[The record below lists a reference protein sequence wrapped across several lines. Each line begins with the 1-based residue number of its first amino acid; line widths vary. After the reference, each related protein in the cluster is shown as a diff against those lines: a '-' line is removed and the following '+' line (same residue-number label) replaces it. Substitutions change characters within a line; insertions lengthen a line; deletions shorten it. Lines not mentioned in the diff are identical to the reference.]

1 MFFYRHCINIGF
13 QQWKLMK
20 WETLNSPNKNNRDI
34 PATEFWK
41 LLLDHITKKCLSI
54 WFCINLRCSI
64 FLRSRAMIKQLLIIL
79 SQTCCIMLINFNLY
93 CRWGRKHHSLWQPYF
108 IFTFYLYRYT
118 YLCHI
123 LQFQAQRYR
132 PTKKRGQSQLKLPSI
147 CFWENFPT
155 TKNVS

>member
-1 MFFYRHCINIGF
+1 M
-13 QQWKLMK
+13 WL
-20 WETLNSPNKNNRDI
+20 
-34 PATEFWK
+34 
-41 LLLDHITKKCLSI
+41 
-54 WFCINLRCSI
+54 CINLHNSI

-93 CRWGRKHHSLWQPYF
+93 CRWGRKHHSLWQPCC

-155 TKNVS
+155 TKNVSKSVHNCLNITISYPGLIPDVQGSSWVYKHYNVMGFYCTPLKRGGGGTSSLLP